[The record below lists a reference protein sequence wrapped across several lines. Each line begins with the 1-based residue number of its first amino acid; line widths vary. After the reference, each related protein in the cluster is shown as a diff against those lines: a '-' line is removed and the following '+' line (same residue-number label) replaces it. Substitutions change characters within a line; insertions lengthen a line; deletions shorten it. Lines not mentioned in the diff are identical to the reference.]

1 MPTFRE
7 RIAERTRLTGGCLCI
22 GLDSEPDKLPREF
35 LGPGDPQ
42 VEFNRAIIDATKDLT
57 VCYKPN
63 TAFYE
68 SRGAE
73 GFAAL
78 EQTARYLQS
87 LGIPAIADSK
97 RGDIGNTARQYAKA
111 FLETM
116 PFNAVTVNPYMGED
130 AIAPFRDYPD
140 AGIFVLCYTSNPSR
154 VDLQTKTIRKEDGTT
169 ETMYQWVARR
179 IRDWD
184 TAKNLCAVVGATA
197 PEELGDIRGILGP
210 EIPILCPG
218 IGAQGGDLEE
228 TLRQGQASLDG
239 NIIINISRSVLFAS
253 KGKDFAEAARSE
265 ALRMVNRMR
274 AYFRLT

>member
-7 RIAERTRLTGGCLCI
+7 RIAERTRLTGSCLCI

-42 VEFNRAIIDATKDLT
+42 VEFNRAIIDATKDLA

-68 SRGAE
+68 SRGVK

-78 EQTARYLQS
+78 EQTARYLFS
-87 LGIPAIADSK
+87 LGIPAIADGK

-116 PFNAVTVNPYMGED
+116 PFSAVTVNPYMGED
-130 AIAPFRDYPD
+130 TIAPFRDYPD

-154 VDLQTKTIRKEDGTT
+154 VDLQAKTIRKKDGTA
-169 ETMYQWVARR
+169 EAMYQWVARK
-179 IRDWD
+179 IHDWD
-184 TAKNLCAVVGATA
+184 TAKNLGAVVGATA
-197 PEELGDIRGILGP
+197 PKELGDIRGILGP
-210 EIPILCPG
+210 DIPILCPG

-228 TLRQGQASLDG
+228 TLRYGEASLDG
-239 NIIINISRSVLFAS
+239 NTLINVSRSVLFAS
-253 KGKDFAEAARSE
+253 RGKDFAEAARNK
-265 ALRMVNRMR
+265 AAGIVDRMR
-274 AYFRLT
+274 AYFNL